1 MLTAA
6 LLGVLMVP
14 LFYVVVRRI
23 MGDKLES
30 PPQPPST

>member
-14 LFYVVVRRI
+14 LFYVTVRRL

-30 PPQPPST
+30 D